1 MKRCLLWVVVVV
13 GVTACTT
20 TRYVPVESVRTEERD
35 RVTQSVDTVID
46 NRFVYIRGD
55 TLLIYR
61 DRWHTRQRRD
71 TLLVA
76 THDTIRVPYPVEV
89 PAQLS
94 MWERTKIAV
103 GGYAMAILGVA
114 LLGVALRC
122 YLRLRA

>member
-1 MKRCLLWVVVVV
+1 M
-13 GVTACTT
+13 GCTT
-20 TRYVPVESVRTEERD
+20 TRYVPIESVRTEVHD

-46 NRFVYIRGD
+46 NRLVYIRGD

-61 DRWHTRQRRD
+61 DRWHTRQRLD

-76 THDTIRVPYPVEV
+76 THDTIRATYPVEV

-94 MWERTKIAV
+94 MWERTKVAI